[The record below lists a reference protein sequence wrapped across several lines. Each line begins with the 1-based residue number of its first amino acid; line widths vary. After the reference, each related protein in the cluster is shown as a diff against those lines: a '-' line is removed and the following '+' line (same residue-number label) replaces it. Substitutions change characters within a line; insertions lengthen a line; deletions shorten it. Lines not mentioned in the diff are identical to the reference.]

1 MKSECCITCM
11 ICFFIG
17 YFVHHLVRNC
27 GAEHYTVRAS
37 EDTTLDDSMLVD
49 DADRNEIPKP
59 VHYND
64 IPTPMYN
71 VPQRQNFNKIKPA
84 FDTTLS
90 DGVLVDDS
98 DRNEG
103 PAPVNY

>member
-1 MKSECCITCM
+1 MKIECPIMCI

-17 YFVHHLVRNC
+17 IFVNHLIQKC
-27 GAEHYTVRAS
+27 GNEYYTVRPS

-64 IPTPMYN
+64 IPVPMYN
-71 VPQRQNFNKIKPA
+71 VSQRQNFNKIKPA
-84 FDTTLS
+84 FDTTLN
-90 DGVLVDDS
+90 DGLLVGDS
-98 DRNEG
+98 NRNEE
-103 PAPVNY
+103 PAPV

>member
-1 MKSECCITCM
+1 MKIECSIMCI
-11 ICFFIG
+11 ICFLIG

-49 DADRNEIPKP
+49 DADRNEIPAP

-64 IPTPMYN
+64 LPSPMYN
-71 VPQRQNFNKIKPA
+71 KPQAIKFNKIKPA
-84 FDTTLS
+84 QDTTLS
-90 DGVLVDDS
+90 DGVLVEDS